1 MMEKLKCS
9 KCGFEMEIPQH
20 CGKLMHKE
28 GDQLVCHMGTHCG
41 AQPIPE
47 HCSEQMKVA

>member
-1 MMEKLKCS
+1 MEKLKCS
-9 KCGFEMEIPQH
+9 VCGYEMEMPQH

-28 GDQLVCHMGTHCG
+28 KDQLVCHMGAHCG

-47 HCSEQMKVA
+47 HCSEQMNVV